1 MSTDNGERVTGSVH
15 DALVS
20 VGSLSANGSFDET
33 VARFVR
39 QKVFPKVKFVR
50 EGDFACKG
58 QGSLLFK
65 FIKEGLRVEK
75 TSFKNWWQSGGWK
88 KVRSQINKRRNTI
101 QDGLKRRAM
110 EGK

>member
-1 MSTDNGERVTGSVH
+1 MSSGEPLPDSIQE
-15 DALVS
+15 ALVS
-20 VGSLSANGSFDET
+20 VGSLAANGSFDET
-33 VARFVR
+33 VARFAR

-58 QGSLLFK
+58 EGSTLFK
-65 FIKEGLRVEK
+65 YIKEGLRVEK
-75 TSFKNWWQSGGWK
+75 LSFKNWWQSGGWK

-101 QDGLKRRAM
+101 QDGLKRRAI